1 MPIGDLVRINDLNEP
16 DPKRM
21 IGTIIKYDIYDIQF
35 TRSGELIAEVLWN
48 DGHISWILTKR
59 LDLINGID
67 SARDRTD

>member
-35 TRSGELIAEVLWN
+35 TGPGEQIAEVLWN
-48 DGHISWILTKR
+48 GGHISWILTKR